1 MSSRGIALVIT
12 LIAMAAFAALGLG
25 LVLTTTVERLTGANY
40 RDSVEALYA
49 ADAAIELAAKELAS
63 IADWNRVLTGTDRSR
78 WTDGVPG
85 GPRAIGNVTLDLTTL
100 TNELTCGRSTVCSDA
115 RIRMSTLERPWG
127 ANNPRWELF
136 VFGRLETFA
145 VPPWPLPPAYV
156 IVWLGD
162 DAHEVDG
169 SRLVDGGGPGGEGR
183 DILRARAEAFTA
195 GGARRAIEADL
206 IRQGAGIRVQSWRL
220 VGSTFP

>member
-1 MSSRGIALVIT
+1 MT
-12 LIAMAAFAALGLG
+12 
-25 LVLTTTVERLTGANY
+25 
-40 RDSVEALYA
+40 
-49 ADAAIELAAKELAS
+49 
-63 IADWNRVLTGTDRSR
+63 
-78 WTDGVPG
+78 
-85 GPRAIGNVTLDLTTL
+85 
-100 TNELTCGRSTVCSDA
+100 
-115 RIRMSTLERPWG
+115 TLERPWG

-145 VPPWPLPPAYV
+145 VAPRPLPPAYV

-169 SRLVDGGGPGGEGR
+169 NRLVDGGGPGGEGR